1 MSNNFWPDQAK
12 VLSGQLGIKYPIIQ
26 APMAGGPSTPELVA
40 AVSNSGALGFLGV
53 GYLTPEQIDL
63 EICKVKELTDR
74 PFGVNL
80 FIPDSNIKASINP
93 KVLNRLEEFSL
104 ELGIESPDLP
114 GSSPKYSFED
124 QLAVI
129 VDNKVFAFSFTFGIP
144 DKALIKDLLER
155 DIIVIGTATCVEEG
169 LLLENA
175 GCSAVVAQG
184 SEAGG
189 HRGTFGLTDGT
200 PLIGGLALVP
210 QLADKVEIPVIAS
223 GGIMDGRGIAASLAL
238 GASAVQM
245 GTAFLSCKEARVPKP
260 WLDSLLTSKD
270 VSTVLTKA
278 FSGKYARGIKN
289 RFIDEMSLL
298 ENEIP
303 KYPLQNSLT
312 RSLRNASR
320 DRGNREFMSLWAG
333 QGSQMSRQCTA
344 QELIDALVLETSQVL
359 KSISKNL

>member
-1 MSNNFWPDQAK
+1 MHSNFWPDQISSLADN
-12 VLSGQLGIKYPIIQ
+12 LGIEHPIIQ

-40 AVSNSGALGFLGV
+40 AVSNPGALGFLGV
-53 GYLTPEQIDL
+53 GYLTPYQIDL
-63 EICKVKELTDR
+63 EIRKVKELTNQ

-80 FIPDSNIKASINP
+80 FVPDSNTESPISP
-93 KVLNRLEEFSL
+93 KVKKRLEQYSL

-114 GSSPKYSFED
+114 GPPKYSFED

-129 VDNKVFAFSFTFGIP
+129 IDHKVPIFSFTFGIP
-144 DKALIKDLLER
+144 DKTLIRDLEER
-155 DIIVIGTATCVEEG
+155 DISTIGTATCVEEG
-169 LLLENA
+169 VLLENS
-175 GCSAVVAQG
+175 GCSAIVSQG

-189 HRGTFGLTDGT
+189 HRGTFGSTDST
-200 PLIGGLALVP
+200 PMIGVLALVP
-210 QLADKVEIPVIAS
+210 QLVDKVEIPVIAS

-238 GASAVQM
+238 RASGVQM

-289 RFIDEMSLL
+289 RFIDEMFSL

-303 KYPLQNSLT
+303 NYPLQNSLT

-320 DRGNREFMSLWAG
+320 DKGNRDFMSLWAG
-333 QGSQMSRQCTA
+333 QGSR
-344 QELIDALVLETSQVL
+344 
-359 KSISKNL
+359 SKTLYQRGHARGA